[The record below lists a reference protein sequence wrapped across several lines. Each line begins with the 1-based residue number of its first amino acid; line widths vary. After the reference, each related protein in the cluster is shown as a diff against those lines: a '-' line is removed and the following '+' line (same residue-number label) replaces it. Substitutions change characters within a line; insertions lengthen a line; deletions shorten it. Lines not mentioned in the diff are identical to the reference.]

1 VGRWQDALSTMND
14 VLDRYETLGQVE
26 AIGRLGWAMVYQLV
40 WTARFV
46 EGVDLGRRTLAALGN
61 SVSADKARLLSALG
75 FAISVSGDYAAA
87 RAIFDQGRAL
97 AAQVGNERAMAD
109 VLHMQT
115 IHHFVYAEFAEG
127 IRVGLRAAETFERE
141 SALWDLCSVQAFVI
155 YEDGNLGSR
164 EQATRLADKTLGL
177 AERLG
182 HHGAAFMVLS
192 DRIRFAAM
200 LGDLPQVEALGPQ
213 IVDIGERG
221 GLPWRY
227 LGHLYLGLAAHRR
240 GNAERAEAQ
249 LRNAVQLEPSGAFA
263 GQSAAVLARHLAN
276 YGRAE
281 EVMDLFRSAQSKL
294 PRLDRVNGIGSWSC
308 LLNFVEAFYLC
319 GLNEEAAALS
329 PLVEGVLKLDKR
341 WISFDGRLA
350 VTRAGLVAAASR
362 RWEDAERHFGVAR
375 EIAEQMHNRL
385 ELADLDRLEARML
398 LDRGGKGDHERAA
411 QMLQEALSAYH
422 TFGMPAYTAEAE
434 RLLRLAGV

>member
-1 VGRWQDALSTMND
+1 MND
-14 VLDRYETLGQVE
+14 ALDRYEELGQIE
-26 AIGRLGWAMVYQLV
+26 AIGRLGWAMVYQLI

-46 EGVDLGRRTLAALGN
+46 EGVDVGRRTLAALGD
-61 SVSADKARLLSALG
+61 SVSADRARLLSALAVG
-75 FAISVSGDYAAA
+75 RSASVATTPRRGPCSTRGARLLSRWATSGPWPTCCTCRPSTISC
-87 RAIFDQGRAL
+87 
-97 AAQVGNERAMAD
+97 
-109 VLHMQT
+109 
-115 IHHFVYAEFAEG
+115 YAEFAEG
-127 IRVGLRAAETFERE
+127 VRVGLRAAEVFERE

-164 EQATRLADKTLGL
+164 EQATRLADKTLGI

-182 HHGAAFMVLS
+182 HLGAAFMVLT
-192 DRIRFAAM
+192 DRIRLAAM

-227 LGHLYLGLAAHRR
+227 LGHLYLGLAAHWR
-240 GNAERAEAQ
+240 GNADRAEAQ
-249 LRNAVQLEPSGAFA
+249 LRSAVELEPPGGAFA

-281 EVMDLFRSAQSKL
+281 EVIDLFESARSKL

-308 LLNFVEAFYLC
+308 LLNFVEAFYMC

-329 PLVEGVLKLDKR
+329 PLVEGVLELDKR

-350 VTRAGLVAAASR
+350 VTRAGLVAAAAR
-362 RWEDAERHFGVAR
+362 RWEEAERHFGVAR
-375 EIAEQMHNRL
+375 EIAKQMSQSARAGRPGPPRGRDAAEPRRKGRPRAGCRNAPGGFVRL
-385 ELADLDRLEARML
+385 PHVWHAC
-398 LDRGGKGDHERAA
+398 
-411 QMLQEALSAYH
+411 
-422 TFGMPAYTAEAE
+422 
-434 RLLRLAGV
+434 LRC